1 MNKKKQ
7 EMCKESKQAIQ
18 TRRKTNGQYMYEQ
31 MFKGKKMK
39 ISIILK
45 YSSFVLFGKHK
56 NK

>member
-18 TRRKTNGQYMYEQ
+18 TRRKTNGQYIYEQ

-45 YSSFVLFGKHK
+45 YSSFVLTGKHK